1 MILMKRDVDFFSPP
15 PFPSSVSFSRFV
27 SEDKLYIYIYDKKSR
42 EVSKRIS
49 VYVQFNDQ
57 LFCNN

>member
-1 MILMKRDVDFFSPP
+1 MILMKRDVDFFSPL

-27 SEDKLYIYIYDKKSR
+27 SEDKLYIYDTKSR

-49 VYVQFNDQ
+49 VYVHFNDQ